1 MKTANPTS
9 NNPFAPVRLPTRL
22 AAIVCAAW
30 LAGSG
35 AALGVDYAD
44 DHAVA
49 DYVRQMLYWPDADP
63 ANRDIA
69 AFRCK
74 VLLYADGGTG
84 IRADTANIGALYG
97 AAERARAQTAE
108 NHLRTGLIHTPSSLL
123 LQHLLLDLYYDRA
136 TAELIVAANMRTPDG
151 RTVDPM
157 RMGPPTVATGL
168 VIDDE
173 INLHAQ
179 ALEAYRSALAGFTS
193 LLADPLGLP
202 GSPPAGYAL
211 FKNLVPTRGLEPA
224 TYLDGTNVVSVTGNA
239 NLLFD
244 AYKDLVLLLNGL
256 RDYGR
261 EAEALGRLKTNRN
274 NAGDLEEAKVLV
286 TDAQRF
292 LFLQQAKL
300 LGAFPGL
307 DLRGAG
313 NVDAASGLAEAS
325 DGVAVSMVG
334 LETLAQSIRSGSRL
348 LGFED
353 DFLMLVQKFAGQSE
367 DVFDSFDAYELR
379 LNPTDLSSPLRYA
392 MELQDSAI
400 ASYNDYR
407 GYQDQLETQLG
418 YITETAE
425 DRLFQ
430 ITGAYPGEP
439 KYDRPDRNEGCEI
452 WQQLRS
458 IDIAKLQIQRN
469 KTEIANLESEV
480 IIEVE
485 RSQSVRNTFVYYG
498 NKQASLTEWI
508 GHINAAQAFANELAA
523 AADGI
528 SVSGGFLSAS
538 VSVSPGV
545 AAHAVNAVVQAGAEE
560 FKGRLE
566 ADKERLAAQ
575 ENATLE
581 NIESAAKVET
591 LMLGMKTLAID
602 SQEAAILLKQELGRL
617 AALIGEKDNLERTLD
632 ESSASLSGRYFA
644 DPSHHLRYQH
654 QTMLANLAFD
664 EAQKWLYFM
673 ARALEYKWNTPFM
686 NYFFLGRKWSAGTLF
701 KLRNAAELQQ
711 MYNAMVSFNSLVQL
725 PRDDYFDWFSVREDF
740 LGYREFDGTNQ
751 LFYADPANPDSPATL
766 TAIEAFRSYL
776 RTRMDAIGNIKLDF
790 STRREIPGGT
800 FYRGARRDGSGNVLS
815 AGLFLDKIKWLK
827 IGLPGSH
834 SLGRTQLAGE
844 LSYGGTGFIR
854 NFDVG
859 AFHPDRPD
867 RLQNEETA
875 YSTRYWYFHAPSA
888 KWRFS
893 EALKSPVTMQLSADP
908 RVPPSVREI
917 DIFKERSV
925 ATTGWKLTIPT
936 EDLGVP
942 VLEIDE
948 LDDIELYFYH
958 YAVSR
963 QMPESAYAAK
973 ATTVE
978 GEGAAPPAAR
988 EIPFPYNLR
997 YDSSGE

>member
-1 MKTANPTS
+1 MKTLNPLTKFHVPCLTVFVGLACLACFGTAFANET
-9 NNPFAPVRLPTRL
+9 N
-22 AAIVCAAW
+22 
-30 LAGSG
+30 
-35 AALGVDYAD
+35 
-44 DHAVA
+44 VA
-49 DYVRQMLYWPDADP
+49 ESVRQKLYWPDAAP
-63 ANRDIA
+63 AQRDIA
-69 AFRCK
+69 AFRYK
-74 VLLYADGGTG
+74 VLLYTDSGTG
-84 IRADTANIGALYG
+84 IRADAANMGALYG
-97 AAERARAQTAE
+97 AAERSRAQTAE
-108 NHLRTGLIHTPSSLL
+108 NELRAGLASQPESTL
-123 LQHLLLDLYYDRA
+123 LQNLLLDLYYDRLA
-136 TAELIVAANMRTPDG
+136 AEFILAGNMRMPDG
-151 RTVDPM
+151 RTADRI
-157 RMGPPTVATGL
+157 RMGPATVATGL

-179 ALEAYRSALAGFTS
+179 ALEAYRSALAGFLA
-193 LLADPLGLP
+193 LLADNLGQP
-202 GSPPAGYAL
+202 GSPPAGYTV
-211 FKNLVPTRGLEPA
+211 FRNLVPARGLEPA
-224 TYLDGTNVVSVTGNA
+224 SYLDGTNLVSVSGSTA
-239 NLLFD
+239 PLFD
-244 AYKDLVLLLNGL
+244 GYKDLVLLFNGL
-256 RDYGR
+256 RDFGR
-261 EAEALGRLKTNRN
+261 SAEALGQLKASRN
-274 NAGDLEEAKVLV
+274 NAGDPEDAKTLA
-286 TDAQRF
+286 TDALRF
-292 LFLQQAKL
+292 LFLQQSTL
-300 LGAFPGL
+300 LGLFPNL
-307 DLRGAG
+307 DI
-313 NVDAASGLAEAS
+313 DDASGLAESAE
-325 DGVAVSMVG
+325 GVAVSLAN
-334 LETLAQSIRSGSRL
+334 LEALAQSIRDGSGP

-392 MELQDSAI
+392 MELQASAV
-400 ASYNDYR
+400 ASYDDYR

-439 KYDRPDRNEGCEI
+439 EYERPDTNEGCEI

-469 KTEIANLESEV
+469 RTEIANLEAEV
-480 IIEVE
+480 RIEVG
-485 RSQSVRNTFVYYG
+485 RSQSIQSTYVYYG
-498 NKQASLTEWI
+498 NRQASLTEWI
-508 GHINAAQAFANELAA
+508 GHINAAQAFANEMAA

-528 SVSGGFLSAS
+528 SVSGGFLGFS

-545 AAHAVNAVVQAGAEE
+545 AAHAANAVVQAAAEE
-560 FKGRLE
+560 GKGQLE
-566 ADKERLAAQ
+566 AEKEKLAAQ
-575 ENATLE
+575 ENAKLE

-617 AALIGEKDNLERTLD
+617 AALIGEKEDLERTLAG
-632 ESSASLSGRYFA
+632 SRQSLSGRYFA
-644 DPSHHLRYQH
+644 DPVHRLRHQH
-654 QTMLANLAFD
+654 QTLLANLSFD
-664 EAQKWLYFM
+664 EAQKWIYFM

-686 NYFFLGRKWSAGTLF
+686 NYFFLGRKWSTDTLF
-701 KLRNAAELQQ
+701 KLRNANELEQ

-725 PRDDYFDWFSVREDF
+725 PQDDYFDWFSVREDF
-740 LGYREFDGTNQ
+740 LGYREFNGTNQ
-751 LFYADPANPDSPATL
+751 LFYADPADPESPATL
-766 TAIEAFRSYL
+766 TASEAFRSYL
-776 RTRMDAIGNIKLDF
+776 RTKMDAIGNIKLTF

-800 FYRGARRDGSGNVLS
+800 FYRGARRDDEGTVLS

-827 IGLPGSH
+827 INLPGDH

-859 AFHPDRPD
+859 TFHPERPD

-875 YSTRYWYFHAPSA
+875 YGTRYWYFHAPSA

-908 RVPPSVREI
+908 RVPPTVQEI

-925 ATTGWKLTIPT
+925 ATTGWNLTIPT
-936 EDLGVP
+936 EDLGIP
-942 VLEIDE
+942 VLDIDE

-963 QMPESAYAAK
+963 QLPESSYSALA
-973 ATTVE
+973 E
-978 GEGAAPPAAR
+978 GETAAPR

-997 YDSSGE
+997 YEE